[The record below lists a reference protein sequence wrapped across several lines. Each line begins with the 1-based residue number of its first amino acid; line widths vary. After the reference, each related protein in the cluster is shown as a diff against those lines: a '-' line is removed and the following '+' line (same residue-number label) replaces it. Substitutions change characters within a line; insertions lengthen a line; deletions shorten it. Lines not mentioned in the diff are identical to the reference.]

1 MSNGC
6 GSSNLPTSN
15 FTTSDAGKTSGTAQ
29 GNMAQGSQV
38 SINGSTDLSQI
49 IVGPSGAN
57 VQFITYEHFTGTAR
71 SSVFYVY
78 GRGPK
83 GMGSGSLKVTV
94 VTAANES
101 HDLNLTSSSL
111 ECHDDRFQD
120 DTNIVSISWAPA

>member
-1 MSNGC
+1 
-6 GSSNLPTSN
+6 
-15 FTTSDAGKTSGTAQ
+15 
-29 GNMAQGSQV
+29 MAQGSQV

-57 VQFITYEHFTGTAR
+57 VQSITYENFTGIAR

-78 GRGPK
+78 GMGPK

-111 ECHDDRFQD
+111 EVPRRQVPGRHQHHVDQLGPGL
-120 DTNIVSISWAPA
+120 IPARRGLTCSTGCCGGLC